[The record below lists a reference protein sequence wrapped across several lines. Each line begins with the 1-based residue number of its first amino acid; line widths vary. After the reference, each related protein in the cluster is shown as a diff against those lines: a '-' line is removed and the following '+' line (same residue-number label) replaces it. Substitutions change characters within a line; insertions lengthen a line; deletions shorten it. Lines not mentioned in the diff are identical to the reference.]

1 MEELTPFRYRG
12 YYYDTETELYY
23 LQTRYYDPETGRFF
37 SADDIS
43 YLAPE
48 TINGLN
54 LYAYCGNNPV
64 MCVDENGTSFWN
76 SVLKVVGATAILAAL
91 AVIAV
96 ATAGTAVG
104 AIFAG
109 AAIGGALGFV
119 GGGISGAIGAAKK
132 GTNIF
137 EGFANGALSGT
148 ITGAISGAVAA
159 SPIGRIEQ
167 VFFNTILSAGEYA
180 ITAGQDFNWGE
191 FAISA
196 ATGFFAGLAGGKG
209 YLFDEALPAK
219 QVFAFKMLKN
229 GGKYLMGVF
238 KPILNSSLVGTF
250 GNTIKEAFL

>member
-1 MEELTPFRYRG
+1 M
-12 YYYDTETELYY
+12 
-23 LQTRYYDPETGRFF
+23 
-37 SADDIS
+37 
-43 YLAPE
+43 
-48 TINGLN
+48 
-54 LYAYCGNNPV
+54 

-119 GGGISGAIGAAKK
+119 GGGVSGAIGAALS

-159 SPIGRIEQ
+159 SPIGQ
-167 VFFNTILSAGEYA
+167 GGQMFFNAILSAGEYA
-180 ITAGQDFNWGE
+180 ITAGQDFSWRE
-191 FAISA
+191 FAFSA

-209 YLFDEALPAK
+209 YLFDKALPAK

-229 GGKYLMGVF
+229 GGKYLMKIF
-238 KPILNSSLVGTF
+238 KPILNSSLVGTI
-250 GNTIKEAFL
+250 GNIIKEAFL

>member
-1 MEELTPFRYRG
+1 M
-12 YYYDTETELYY
+12 
-23 LQTRYYDPETGRFF
+23 
-37 SADDIS
+37 
-43 YLAPE
+43 
-48 TINGLN
+48 
-54 LYAYCGNNPV
+54 

-119 GGGISGAIGAAKK
+119 GGGVSGAIGAALS

-159 SPIGRIEQ
+159 SPISRGGQ
-167 VFFNTILSAGEYA
+167 MFFNTILSAGEYA
-180 ITAGQDFNWGE
+180 ITAGQDFSWDK
-191 FAISA
+191 FALSLGI
-196 ATGFFAGLAGGKG
+196 GILVGRIGGKG
-209 YLFDEALPAK
+209 FLFDKTLPAK
-219 QVFAFKMLKN
+219 QVFAFKTLKN
-229 GGKYLMGVF
+229 GGKYLMEVF
-238 KPILNSSLVGTF
+238 KPILNSSLVGTI
-250 GNTIKEAFL
+250 GNVIKAII

>member
-23 LQTRYYDPETGRFF
+23 LQTRYYDPETGRFL

-43 YLAPE
+43 YLDPE

-96 ATAGTAVG
+96 ATAGTAAG

-119 GGGISGAIGAAKK
+119 GGGVSGAIGAALS

-159 SPIGRIEQ
+159 SPIGHFGQ
-167 VFFNTILSAGEYA
+167 GFFNAVLSAGEYV
-180 ITAGQDFNWGE
+180 ITAGQDFNWGD
-191 FAISA
+191 FAISL
-196 ATGFFAGLAGGKG
+196 GFGILAGFVGG
-209 YLFDEALPAK
+209 RGFLFNKTFPAK
-219 QVFAFKMLKN
+219 QVFAFKTLKN
-229 GGKYLMGVF
+229 GGKYLMEVF
-238 KPILNSSLVGTF
+238 KPILYSSVVGTS
-250 GNTIKEAFL
+250 GNIIKAII

>member
-1 MEELTPFRYRG
+1 M
-12 YYYDTETELYY
+12 
-23 LQTRYYDPETGRFF
+23 
-37 SADDIS
+37 
-43 YLAPE
+43 
-48 TINGLN
+48 
-54 LYAYCGNNPV
+54 
-64 MCVDENGTSFWN
+64 
-76 SVLKVVGATAILAAL
+76 
-91 AVIAV
+91 
-96 ATAGTAVG
+96 
-104 AIFAG
+104 
-109 AAIGGALGFV
+109 
-119 GGGISGAIGAAKK
+119 
-132 GTNIF
+132 
-137 EGFANGALSGT
+137 
-148 ITGAISGAVAA
+148 AA